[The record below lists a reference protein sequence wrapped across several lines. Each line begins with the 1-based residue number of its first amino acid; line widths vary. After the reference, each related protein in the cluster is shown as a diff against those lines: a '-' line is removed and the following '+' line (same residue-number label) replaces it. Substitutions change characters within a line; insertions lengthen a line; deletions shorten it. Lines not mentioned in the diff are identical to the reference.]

1 MNEKLFDLTGKVA
14 LITGGDNGIGLGFA
28 QGVVKHGADVCIWG
42 INDENS
48 RIASSRLKEWGTRVK
63 TIHCDVSDESAVEKS
78 FAETL
83 DYFGRVDSCFANA
96 GVSGIGDFADIPTE
110 EWRRV
115 LAVNLD
121 GTFFTLRCAAK
132 HMKQRALK
140 GDSGGRLVGTSSL
153 AGLMGIAKS
162 QAYGASKGA
171 VKSLMQSLA
180 IDFAQY
186 GVTANAIAPGH
197 VSTAMTKVLHQKEK
211 VANAV
216 MPRIPAGRWGTKED
230 FEGIAVYLMSDA
242 SRYHT
247 GDTFIIDGG
256 LMIF

>member
-1 MNEKLFDLTGKVA
+1 MNEKLFDLSGKVA
-14 LITGGDNGIGLGFA
+14 LITGGDSGIGLGLA

-42 INDENS
+42 INSENS
-48 RIASSRLKEWGTRVK
+48 QMAENHLKAWGTKVK
-63 TIHCDVSDESAVEKS
+63 AIHCDVSDDHAVEES

-83 DYFGRVDSCFANA
+83 EYFGRVDSCFANA
-96 GVSGIGDFADIPTE
+96 GVSGIGNFADIPTE

-115 LAVNLD
+115 LSVNLD
-121 GTFFTLRCAAK
+121 GVFFTLRCAAN
-132 HMKQRALK
+132 HMKQRALD
-140 GDSGGRLVGTSSL
+140 GDDGGRLIATSSV
-153 AGLMGIAKS
+153 AGLMGIPKS

-197 VSTAMTKVLHQKEK
+197 VTTAMTEDLLQKEK

-216 MPRIPAGRWGTKED
+216 LPRIPAGRFGTKED

-247 GDTFIIDGG
+247 GDIFVIDGG
-256 LMIF
+256 LMVY